1 MVSESYQVRYGTCL
15 SQNNVVSLILVAS
28 NAQETYNRLAVHDN
42 HTKAKDSPERPP
54 TLTRDRMILFRTLS
68 IVATVLLTLSLSAL
82 GNAQASEPSD
92 ASQTQPTSGEV
103 PFSWQGQ
110 QLTFDISALGG
121 TVARC
126 AMNTGYTG
134 IDSNLGEIVP
144 LRGFCVTLGLM
155 SAFLNF
161 NYEGIVFANPET
173 LEPIWGEKLLEDRGR
188 SRTYETFY
196 NREQLV
202 AVVERREPQRDSQ
215 RQYRD
220 WVPAQVYDILTWLQ
234 HVRTRDLSVGNEF
247 VYYLYDGWKLRRVTM
262 RVVRHVD
269 FYLND
274 ANPAVRAAELD
285 VDAETLDSYPAAPW
299 IPFGVNVPP
308 VFIARPDDST
318 KVGEAWFSLG
328 DDRTPLGLNL
338 GTPFGKMRLRVREM
352 P

>member
-1 MVSESYQVRYGTCL
+1 MT
-15 SQNNVVSLILVAS
+15 
-28 NAQETYNRLAVHDN
+28 T
-42 HTKAKDSPERPP
+42 
-54 TLTRDRMILFRTLS
+54 FRTFS
-68 IVATVLLTLSLSAL
+68 TVATALLALSLSVVSS
-82 GNAQASEPSD
+82 AQGETASAVPETEPL
-92 ASQTQPTSGEV
+92 SGEV

-126 AMNTGYTG
+126 AMITGYTG
-134 IDSNLGEIVP
+134 TDANLGEVVP

-161 NYEGIVFANPET
+161 NYEGIVFANPDT
-173 LEPIWGEKLLEDRGR
+173 LEPVWGEKLLEDRGR

-196 NREQLV
+196 DREQFV

-215 RQYRD
+215 RQYRE
-220 WVPAQVYDILTWLQ
+220 WVPTQVYDILTWLQ

-262 RVVRHVD
+262 RVLRHVD

-274 ANPAVRAAELD
+274 AHPAVRAAELD
-285 VDAETLDSYPAAPW
+285 VNTETLDSYPAAPW

-318 KVGEAWFSLG
+318 KIGEAWFALG
-328 DDRTPLGLNL
+328 PDRTPLGLNL